1 VPFYVMGF
9 TTGSLWLAAAGLCI
23 GGCVKYG
30 YLAAQ
35 YTIAQAVVS
44 PRFRAVSTAIL
55 LFVVNLLGY
64 GLGPLF
70 IGAVSDILF
79 KAKVA
84 SLGAG
89 ELTRQACEGGLAD
102 LSVRLVDVCAVAHP
116 ESLQD
121 AMLITA
127 ALYALAGL
135 CLLIAA
141 RYLREDTWAG

>member
-1 VPFYVMGF
+1 GEAAVYINVPVAASSAVGTLVTGWLAGKLITRSPTAIAWLPGVGLLLSVPFYVLAF
-9 TTGSLWLAAAGLCI
+9 TTDTLWVAAVALCI

-70 IGAVSDILF
+70 IGAVSDMLF
-79 KAKVA
+79 RAQVA
-84 SLGAG
+84 SLGA
-89 ELTRQACEGGLAD
+89 
-102 LSVRLVDVCAVAHP
+102 
-116 ESLQD
+116 
-121 AMLITA
+121 
-127 ALYALAGL
+127 
-135 CLLIAA
+135 
-141 RYLREDTWAG
+141 